1 MKAVVALVAALL
13 CTPAWAGQATGQ
25 FLVGITILP
34 AAPSGRV
41 TFHGR
46 VLPDGAT
53 TALHPQC
60 VVSRDQVVVR
70 GAVLDLD
77 KNEMVPGARVVVRNG
92 PRYLTGITDGQGHYA
107 IAAPRTNAMTVTVVQ
122 AAVPGKQGLRVVD
135 ALMGRAACTAM

>member
-1 MKAVVALVAALL
+1 VKAVAAVLAALL
-13 CTPAWAGQATGQ
+13 CMPACASQATGR
-25 FLVGITILP
+25 FRVGITILP
-34 AAPSGRV
+34 PAPSGRV
-41 TFHGR
+41 TFQGR

-77 KNEMVPGARVVVRNG
+77 TNRFVPGARVVVRNG
-92 PRYLTGITDGQGHYA
+92 PRYLTGITDGQGHYT
-107 IAAPRTNAMTVTVVQ
+107 IVAPRANAMTVTVVQ
-122 AAVPGKQGLRVVD
+122 AAVPGNQSLRVVD

>member
-1 MKAVVALVAALL
+1 MKAVVAFLAALL
-13 CTPAWAGQATGQ
+13 CMPAWAGQATGQ
-25 FLVGITILP
+25 LRVGITILP
-34 AAPSGRV
+34 PSGHV

-77 KNEMVPGARVVVRNG
+77 TNRFVPGARVVVRNG
-92 PRYLTGITDGQGHYA
+92 PRYLTGITDGQGHYT
-107 IAAPRTNAMTVTVVQ
+107 IVAPRANAMTVTVVQ
-122 AAVPGKQGLRVVD
+122 AAVPGNQSLRVVD